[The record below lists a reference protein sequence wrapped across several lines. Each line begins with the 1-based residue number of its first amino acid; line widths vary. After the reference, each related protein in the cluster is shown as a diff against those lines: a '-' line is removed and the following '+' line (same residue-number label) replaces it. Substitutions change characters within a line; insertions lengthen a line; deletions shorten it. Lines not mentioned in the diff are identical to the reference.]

1 MPGVSPSVGYVCPA
15 SSVQGWMCV
24 VDTVLSPSLRPQR
37 KARVGSDASLS
48 RLIGS
53 GEIGQSEN
61 ELFGTK
67 VQ

>member
-15 SSVQGWMCV
+15 FPGQGRMCE
-24 VDTVLSPSLRPQR
+24 VDTLLRPSLPPQR
-37 KARVGSDASLS
+37 EARVGSDAPLS
-48 RLIGS
+48 SLIGS
-53 GEIGQSEN
+53 GETGQSEN